1 MDVTRRMAGRFPG
14 FSLRL
19 TRWGGLYLVALL
31 ILGAAAV
38 NTGNNA
44 LMMLFG
50 IGLGTYVV
58 AGTWSRQVLGRTEVH
73 LEPPGDLHAGSA
85 VPATVRLRTRTRIF
99 PAAGLAVVDGEGKVV
114 LFEPWIAAG
123 GEVRRTVTLEPPC
136 RGRWAV
142 GPWRLEVLLPL
153 GFFLKSKVVLGDAGL
168 LVYPRLL
175 RRQPLALGAGGRE
188 EGWARRGRG
197 REGEARQLRPFRE
210 GDERRQLHWKQTAR
224 QQRPIVVERER
235 PVPRPRVV
243 AVDLELDDP
252 EDPAQRELFE
262 ERVSRAA
269 TEVVDLLGE
278 GVPVGLRLGRHA
290 VPPVSGP
297 GARRRLLA
305 PLALVQPVARGGGG
319 AR

>member
-1 MDVTRRMAGRFPG
+1 MAVRFPG

-19 TRWGGLYLVALL
+19 TRWGGVYLAGLL
-31 ILGAAAV
+31 VLGAAAV

-58 AGTWSRQVLGRTEVH
+58 SGTWSRQVLGRTEVF
-73 LEPPGDLHAGSA
+73 LEPPAGLYAGAA
-85 VPATVRLRTRTRIF
+85 VPAVVRLRCRTRIF
-99 PAAGLAVVDGEGKVV
+99 PGVGLTVVDGEGRVV
-114 LFEPWIAAG
+114 LFEPWLAAG
-123 GEVRRTVTLEPPC
+123 GEVRRTVILEPPC

-175 RRQPLALGAGGRE
+175 ERRPLALATGGRE
-188 EGWARRGRG
+188 DGWARRGRG
-197 REGEARQLRPFRE
+197 REGEAMQLRPFRE
-210 GDERRQLHWKQTAR
+210 GDDRRQLHWKQTAR

-235 PVPRPRVV
+235 PVPRPRLVEV
-243 AVDLELDDP
+243 ELELDDP

-269 TEVVDLLGE
+269 TEVVALLRE
-278 GVPVGLRLGRHA
+278 GVPVGLRLGRRT

-297 GARRRLLA
+297 RARRRLLA
-305 PLALVQPVARGGGG
+305 PLALVQPVARGGEG
-319 AR
+319 AP